1 MSMLR
6 MLSFGLDLHW
16 ARQRLRRTE
25 AEEAAPAAAAAPVP
39 PTRLPA
45 IQRQLAEHSLP
56 GAQRS

>member
-1 MSMLR
+1 

-39 PTRLPA
+39 PTRLPD